1 MQMFIGLLIAAAI
14 IVLAV
19 FLSREAKS
27 KARVIV
33 GGVVLA
39 ICAIAAADCYA
50 IVPTGYSGIRS
61 TFGQV
66 SEESVPNGVNLK
78 IPFIQ
83 GIALVNNKQ
92 QDFRAAENE
101 VWGETKGQVQV
112 YAKNALISSS
122 IVPEKSAYLYSN
134 YNNKMDSLIDEVM
147 FESAFKRAVY
157 NLEPEQATNRAI
169 IEPDTRDALQA
180 MVDEKYGEGAIK
192 ITQVV
197 INQMDFE
204 ESYNTALA
212 ERNAAAQ
219 KQQQQA
225 IENETNK
232 QKAEADA
239 EIARTTAQG
248 KADSEK
254 IEAQGKAEA
263 NSILSNSVTDK
274 TLQQDLLDKWNGQL
288 PSVVTGQDG
297 LSSVFDVSSV
307 IGNSQ
312 SAQ

>member
-1 MQMFIGLLIAAAI
+1 MQIIIGLLVAATI
-14 IVLAV
+14 IVLGCVLCRNSRKAKAGAIILGLLVFAV
-19 FLSREAKS
+19 S
-27 KARVIV
+27 
-33 GGVVLA
+33 
-39 ICAIAAADCYA
+39 DCYK

-66 SEESVPNGVNLK
+66 SEESVPNGVNIK
-78 IPFIQ
+78 VPFIQ
-83 GIALVNNKQ
+83 KIALVNNKQ
-92 QDFRAAENE
+92 QDFTAALEE

-112 YAKNALISSS
+112 YAKNALISAS
-122 IVPEKSAYLYSN
+122 ISPDKSAYLYIN
-134 YNNKMDSLIDEVM
+134 FNNNLDSLIDSVM

-157 NLEPEQATNRAI
+157 NLTPEQATNRAI

-180 MVDEKYGEGAIK
+180 MVDEKYGEGVVNIV
-192 ITQVV
+192 QVV

-212 ERNAAAQ
+212 ERNAASQ

-248 KADSEK
+248 KADAEK

-263 NSILSNSVTDK
+263 NAIISNSVTGN
-274 TLQQDLLDKWNGQL
+274 TLKQDVLDKWNGQL
-288 PSVVTGQDG
+288 PSVVSGENG
-297 LSSVFDVSSV
+297 LHGVFDVSSA
-307 IGNSQ
+307 IEDS
-312 SAQ
+312 SAAK

>member
-1 MQMFIGLLIAAAI
+1 MQIIVGLLIAAAI
-14 IVLAV
+14 IALAFVFGRNNCKIKIGAFVLA
-19 FLSREAKS
+19 LL
-27 KARVIV
+27 VIS
-33 GGVVLA
+33 A
-39 ICAIAAADCYA
+39 SDCYA
-50 IVPTGYSGIRS
+50 IVPTGYSGISS

-66 SEESVPNGVNLK
+66 KEESVPTGVNMK
-78 IPFIQ
+78 IPFVQ
-83 GIALVNNKQ
+83 RIAIVNNKQ
-92 QDFRAAENE
+92 QDFTAAHEE

-112 YAKNALISSS
+112 YAKNALISAS
-122 IVPEKSAYLYSN
+122 ISPDKSAYLYIN
-134 YNNKMDSLIDEVM
+134 FNNKMDSLIDSVM

-157 NLEPEQATNRAI
+157 NLTPEQATNRAI

-192 ITQVV
+192 IAQVV

-212 ERNAAAQ
+212 ERNAASQ

-248 KADSEK
+248 QADAEK
-254 IEAQGKAEA
+254 IAAQGQAEA
-263 NSILSNSVTDK
+263 NAIIANSVTDN
-274 TLQQDLLDKWNGQL
+274 TLKQDVLDKWDGQL
-288 PSVVTGQDG
+288 PSVVSGENG
-297 LSSVFDVSSV
+297 LRGVFDVSSA
-307 IGNSQ
+307 IEDSS
-312 SAQ
+312 SAK